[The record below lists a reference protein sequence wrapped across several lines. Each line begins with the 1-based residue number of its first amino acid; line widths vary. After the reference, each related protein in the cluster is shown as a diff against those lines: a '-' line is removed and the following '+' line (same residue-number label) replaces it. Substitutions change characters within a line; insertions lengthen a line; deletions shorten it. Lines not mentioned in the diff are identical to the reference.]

1 MSPICGTTPARLE
14 PGEGQ
19 NWNKLYQNCKPL
31 RPVASSARFEDG
43 LSKIKAPGEGCHP
56 SLLSA
61 ANFAALD
68 GIDPGE
74 AAHRIFESIP
84 PGNRRVAFREV
95 AVAVEKAYKGREGAR
110 TYTPPPRAPQAQKAD
125 TGRLWG
131 DCVAAYPEDCD
142 ALCELTESS
151 PFRLEGAPEL
161 DFALLLRERF
171 DGGDILY
178 SGGKKEI
185 AIPGRN
191 LQPVRDWIVHVEAGG
206 KLGAHFT
213 FNPLSGR
220 EGMTAGGK
228 PSFRADNCVAAW
240 RFCLVEFDK
249 TPVWKQAAFW
259 LRHVDRLN
267 VAAIIHSGGKSL
279 HALLEVNCPDAA
291 AWARE
296 VKPLYAGI
304 LRDLGADAACSNP
317 ARMSRTPGR
326 WRTDY
331 ESTPPPP
338 KERLQKLVWL
348 RGRAHG

>member
-1 MSPICGTTPARLE
+1 MTPAKHAAPGMVRHAGGQKSKTLSGSRSIITWQDRARAEYHDFLNAAPE
-14 PGEGQ
+14 PDSGDGHTWPLKAAHKARRAGVSASEAVVDI
-19 NWNKLYQNCKPL
+19 KAAIPRKPL
-31 RPVASSARFEDG
+31 RVIQTD
-43 LSKIKAPGEGCHP
+43 
-56 SLLSA
+56 
-61 ANFAALD
+61 
-68 GIDPGE
+68 
-74 AAHRIFESIP
+74 
-84 PGNRRVAFREV
+84 
-95 AVAVEKAYKGREGAR
+95 VETAYKGREGAR
-110 TYTPPPRAPQAQKAD
+110 TFTPAQRTPQAPKAD
-125 TGRLWG
+125 TGRLWA
-131 DCVAAYPEDCD
+131 DSTAACPEDAD
-142 ALCELTESS
+142 AACELTEKS
-151 PFRLEGAPEL
+151 PFRFEGAPEM

-191 LQPVRDWIVHVEAGG
+191 LQPVRDWIEHVEAGG
-206 KLGAHFT
+206 VLGPHFSI
-213 FNPLSGR
+213 NPMSGR
-220 EGMTAGGK
+220 EGTTAGGK

-240 RFCLVEFDK
+240 RYCLVEFDGV
-249 TPVWKQAAFW
+249 PIWKQASFW

-267 VAAIIHSGGKSL
+267 AAAIIHSGGKSL

-296 VKPLYAGI
+296 VRPLYAGI
-304 LRDLGADAACSNP
+304 LRDLGADPLCSNP

-348 RGRAHG
+348 RGRG